1 MAWCQAW
8 GSLHK
13 RGQELPS
20 PPGEAP
26 SRHLLPAP
34 CVCVCVCVCE
44 HVCVRV
50 GVCMGVCTTTTII
63 VPHTRAHAH
72 SHTQTHPHKET
83 HINTRTS
90 AGSVAVI
97 IGKTSFDRIHT
108 SPFVVLRDSS
118 TCPGS
123 RAISAYCTPV
133 VSADESMNTGVGQ
146 GRQTPPTQV
155 LGVMGC
161 AVVGGGGGKG
171 GGATISGRACA
182 LMA

>member
-1 MAWCQAW
+1 MRAC
-8 GSLHK
+8 G
-13 RGQELPS
+13 
-20 PPGEAP
+20 
-26 SRHLLPAP
+26 
-34 CVCVCVCVCE
+34 CV
-44 HVCVRV
+44 HHHHHHHHHHS
-50 GVCMGVCTTTTII
+50 
-63 VPHTRAHAH
+63 HTRARAF
-72 SHTQTHPHKET
+72 SHTHTHTHPHKQT

-123 RAISAYCTPV
+123 RACSAYCTPV
-133 VSADESMNTGVGQ
+133 TSADESMNTGVGQ

-161 AVVGGGGGKG
+161 AVVCGGGGREGVVPSQ
-171 GGATISGRACA
+171 AVRARVDS
-182 LMA
+182 LVRT

>member
-1 MAWCQAW
+1 VRAC
-8 GSLHK
+8 G
-13 RGQELPS
+13 
-20 PPGEAP
+20 
-26 SRHLLPAP
+26 
-34 CVCVCVCVCE
+34 CV
-44 HVCVRV
+44 HHHHHHHHHS
-50 GVCMGVCTTTTII
+50 
-63 VPHTRAHAH
+63 HTRARAF
-72 SHTQTHPHKET
+72 SHTHTHTHPHKQT

-123 RAISAYCTPV
+123 RACSAYCTPV
-133 VSADESMNTGVGQ
+133 TSADESMNTGVGQ

-161 AVVGGGGGKG
+161 AVVCGGGGREGVVPSQ
-171 GGATISGRACA
+171 AVRARKRGVK
-182 LMA
+182 LSEGVRKRTWFSS